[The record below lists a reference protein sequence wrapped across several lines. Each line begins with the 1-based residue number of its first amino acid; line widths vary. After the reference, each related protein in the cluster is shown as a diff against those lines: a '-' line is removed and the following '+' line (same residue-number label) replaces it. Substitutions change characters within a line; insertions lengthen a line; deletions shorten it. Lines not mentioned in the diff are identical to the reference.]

1 MTRSSASLCRLAGIG
16 ALAFS
21 MLVFRGIAS
30 GMTTQELAEE
40 LRKAQLPQADVV
52 AELPGEIEEQT
63 LDFLEGGGTYLKVTL
78 HDPHH
83 PHRLNF
89 VRQGKRLVAID
100 QGPDAVKEITTRLQ
114 VVVRST
120 DAALHY
126 VQWLLDVTSS
136 GGFWRVA
143 SVRDVPFMPADQD
156 EDDLRQEI
164 STQKKDL
171 DAKIQ
176 APHADQAGPVFVVH
190 QDAVAGRDLVRYTV
204 QVSKL
209 GLATIETDTIAED
222 LPVVYVG
229 SG

>member
-1 MTRSSASLCRLAGIG
+1 MMRNPGQIRRLCGVATLVFSTLA
-16 ALAFS
+16 
-21 MLVFRGIAS
+21 FRGIAF
-30 GMTTQELAEE
+30 GMTTEDLAEE
-40 LRKAQLPQADVV
+40 LRKAQLPQANVV
-52 AELPGEIEEQT
+52 AALPGEIEEQT

-78 HDPHH
+78 RDPHH

-89 VRQGKRLVAID
+89 VRQGKRLVPID
-100 QGPDAVKEITTRLQ
+100 QGPEGLKQVTTRLQ
-114 VVVRST
+114 ISVRST

-126 VQWLLDVTSS
+126 VQWLLDVTSR

-143 SVRDVPFMPADQD
+143 SVGDVPFMPADED
-156 EDDLRQEI
+156 ETELREQI
-164 STQKKDL
+164 GTQRKDL
-171 DAKIQ
+171 AGKIQ
-176 APHADQAGPVFVVH
+176 APHADQTGPVFVVQ

-209 GLATIETDTIAED
+209 GLATFETNTIAQD